1 VPKKLTTTSYA
12 ILALLALRSWSAY
25 ELSQQ
30 MKRTVGEYWPRAERG
45 IYDEPKNLVAH
56 RLATA
61 TDVAQGRRVRT
72 VYTITDSGRAALRG
86 WLAQPSSPPQFESE
100 TVLRIAFAEHGDR
113 ADALRT
119 LADLRE
125 HARERSRYIAGIA
138 RDYVEGQGPYPERLH
153 VIAVVMRLFAD
164 YYDLLDTWAADTA
177 RAAQAWEAEPEE
189 RAALALDTLAEIAA
203 PRPVT
208 PRP

>member
-1 VPKKLTTTSYA
+1 
-12 ILALLALRSWSAY
+12 
-25 ELSQQ
+25 

-45 IYDEPKNLVAH
+45 IYDEPKTLVAH

-72 VYTITDSGRAALRG
+72 VYTITDSGRAALRA
-86 WLAQPSSPPQFESE
+86 WLARPSSPPQFESE
-100 TVLRIAFAEHGDR
+100 TVLRIAFAEHGDQ

-164 YYDLLDTWAADTA
+164 YYDLLDSWAADTA
-177 RAAQAWEAEPEE
+177 RAAQAWDA
-189 RAALALDTLAEIAA
+189 D
-203 PRPVT
+203 
-208 PRP
+208 